1 MFKLLDDLEEETSI
15 QTINHFKECDAMVYP
30 NLRLTETDSSDGEAD
45 FGPLPFRLIN
55 DMLYPSAY
63 EADPGDEAL
72 RTIDR
77 LSTTLDSFRQ
87 QLDEL
92 EDDGPRPAA

>member
-1 MFKLLDDLEEETSI
+1 
-15 QTINHFKECDAMVYP
+15 MVYP
-30 NLRLTETDSSDGEAD
+30 NLRLTETYGRGREMS
-45 FGPLPFRLIN
+45 FKPLPFRFVEDL
-55 DMLYPSAY
+55 LHPSATS
-63 EADPGDEAL
+63 DHGDEAL

-92 EDDGPRPAA
+92 DEEGPRPAA

>member
-1 MFKLLDDLEEETSI
+1 
-15 QTINHFKECDAMVYP
+15 MVYP
-30 NLRLTETDSSDGEAD
+30 NLRLTETCSPDSEDD
-45 FGPLPFRLIN
+45 FGPLPFRLIE
-55 DMLYPSAY
+55 DMLHPA
-63 EADPGDEAL
+63 ADGVDPGDEAL

-87 QLDEL
+87 QLDGL